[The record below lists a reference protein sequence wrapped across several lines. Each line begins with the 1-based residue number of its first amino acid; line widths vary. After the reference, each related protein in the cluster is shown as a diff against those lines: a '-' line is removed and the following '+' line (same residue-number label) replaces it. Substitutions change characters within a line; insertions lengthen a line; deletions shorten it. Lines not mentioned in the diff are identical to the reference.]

1 MVNIVNIREA
11 NAEDIEP
18 IASLYVMN
26 WKKTYV
32 GLLPDNFL
40 NGLTVNEGIKKWQEY
55 LNKEKHRIF
64 VAYENEKILG
74 FSACKEDEELKNC
87 LYLDSLHVS
96 ETSRGKGVGT
106 KLINTVGSYAYIK
119 GYEHMSICIV
129 KGNDNAKRIYEKMG
143 GKHYKDFIDYF
154 GDTESNSEK
163 LIWNNLNYFK

>member
-1 MVNIVNIREA
+1 MNIREA
-11 NAEDIEP
+11 NAEDMEL
-18 IASLYVMN
+18 IANLYVMN

-32 GLLPDNFL
+32 GLLQDNFL
-40 NGLTVNEGIKKWQEY
+40 NGLTVNDGINKWQEY
-55 LNKEKHRIF
+55 LTKEKHRIF
-64 VAYENEKILG
+64 VAYENENFLG

-96 ETSRGKGVGT
+96 ESSRGKGVGT

-129 KGNDNAKRIYEKMG
+129 KGNDKAKRIYEKMG
-143 GKHYKDFIDYF
+143 AKHYKDFIDYF

-163 LIWNNLNYFK
+163 LIWNNLNCFK

>member
-1 MVNIVNIREA
+1 MNIREA
-11 NAEDIEP
+11 NAEDMEL
-18 IASLYVMN
+18 IANLYVMN

-40 NGLTVNEGIKKWQEY
+40 NGLTVNDGINKWQEY
-55 LNKEKHRIF
+55 LTKEKHRIF
-64 VAYENEKILG
+64 VAYENENFLG

-143 GKHYKDFIDYF
+143 AKHYKDFIDYF

>member
-1 MVNIVNIREA
+1 MNIREA
-11 NAEDIEP
+11 NAEDMEL
-18 IASLYVMN
+18 IANLYVMN

-40 NGLTVNEGIKKWQEY
+40 NGLTVNDGINKWQEY
-55 LNKEKHRIF
+55 LTKEKHRIF
-64 VAYENEKILG
+64 VAYENENFLG

-87 LYLDSLHVS
+87 LYLDSLHAS
-96 ETSRGKGVGT
+96 ESSRGKGVGT

-129 KGNDNAKRIYEKMG
+129 KGNDKAKRIYEKMG
-143 GKHYKDFIDYF
+143 AKHYKDFIDYF

-163 LIWNNLNYFK
+163 LIWNNLNCFK

>member
-1 MVNIVNIREA
+1 MNIREA

-64 VAYENEKILG
+64 VAYENKKILG

-119 GYEHMSICIV
+119 GY
-129 KGNDNAKRIYEKMG
+129 
-143 GKHYKDFIDYF
+143 
-154 GDTESNSEK
+154 
-163 LIWNNLNYFK
+163 

>member
-1 MVNIVNIREA
+1 MNIREA
-11 NAEDIEP
+11 NAEDMEL
-18 IASLYVMN
+18 IANLYVMN

-40 NGLTVNEGIKKWQEY
+40 NGLTVNDGINKWQEY
-55 LNKEKHRIF
+55 LTKEKHRIF
-64 VAYENEKILG
+64 VAYENENFLG

-96 ETSRGKGVGT
+96 ESSRGKGVGT

-129 KGNDNAKRIYEKMG
+129 KGNDKAKRIYEKMG
-143 GKHYKDFIDYF
+143 AKHYKDFIDYF

-163 LIWNNLNYFK
+163 LIWNNLNCFK

>member
-1 MVNIVNIREA
+1 MNIREA

-129 KGNDNAKRIYEKMG
+129 KGNDNAKRIYEKMDA
-143 GKHYKDFIDYF
+143 KHYKDFIDYF

>member
-1 MVNIVNIREA
+1 MNIREA
-11 NAEDIEP
+11 NAEDMEL
-18 IASLYVMN
+18 IANLYVMN

-32 GLLPDNFL
+32 GLLQDNFL
-40 NGLTVNEGIKKWQEY
+40 NGLTVNDGINKWQEY
-55 LNKEKHRIF
+55 LTKEKHRIF
-64 VAYENEKILG
+64 VAYENENFLG

-96 ETSRGKGVGT
+96 ESSRGKGVGT

-143 GKHYKDFIDYF
+143 AKHYKDFIDYF

-163 LIWNNLNYFK
+163 LIWNNLNCFK

>member
-1 MVNIVNIREA
+1 MNIREA
-11 NAEDIEP
+11 NAEDMEL
-18 IASLYVMN
+18 IANLYVMN

-40 NGLTVNEGIKKWQEY
+40 NGLTVNDGINKWQEY
-55 LNKEKHRIF
+55 LTKEKHRIF
-64 VAYENEKILG
+64 VAYENENFLG

-129 KGNDNAKRIYEKMG
+129 KGNDKAKRIYEKMG
-143 GKHYKDFIDYF
+143 AKHYKDFIDYF

-163 LIWNNLNYFK
+163 LIWNNLNCFK

>member
-1 MVNIVNIREA
+1 MNIREA

-96 ETSRGKGVGT
+96 ETSRGKGVGP

-129 KGNDNAKRIYEKMG
+129 KGNDNAKRIYKKMG
-143 GKHYKDFIDYF
+143 AKHYKDFIDYF

>member
-11 NAEDIEP
+11 NAEDMEL
-18 IASLYVMN
+18 IANLYVMN

-40 NGLTVNEGIKKWQEY
+40 NGLTVNDGINKWQEY
-55 LNKEKHRIF
+55 LTKEKHRIF
-64 VAYENEKILG
+64 VAYENENFLG

-96 ETSRGKGVGT
+96 ESSRGKGVGT

-129 KGNDNAKRIYEKMG
+129 KGNDKAKRIYEKMG
-143 GKHYKDFIDYF
+143 AKHYKDFIDYF

-163 LIWNNLNYFK
+163 LIWNNLNCFK

>member
-1 MVNIVNIREA
+1 MNIREA

-40 NGLTVNEGIKKWQEY
+40 NGLTVDYGIKKWQEY
-55 LNKEKHRIF
+55 LTKEKHRIF
-64 VAYENEKILG
+64 VAYENKKILG
-74 FSACKEDEELKNC
+74 FSACKEDEELKSC

-96 ETSRGKGVGT
+96 ESSRGKGIGT
-106 KLINTVGSYAYIK
+106 KLINRVGNYAYIK

-143 GKHYKDFIDYF
+143 AKHYKYFIDYF
-154 GDTESNSEK
+154 GDIETNSEK
-163 LIWNNLNYFK
+163 LIWNNLICFK

>member
-11 NAEDIEP
+11 NAEDMEL
-18 IASLYVMN
+18 IANLYVMN

-40 NGLTVNEGIKKWQEY
+40 NGLTVNDGINKWQKY
-55 LNKEKHRIF
+55 LTKEKHRIF
-64 VAYENEKILG
+64 VAYENENFLG

-96 ETSRGKGVGT
+96 ESSRGKGVGT

-129 KGNDNAKRIYEKMG
+129 KGNDKAKRIYEKMG
-143 GKHYKDFIDYF
+143 AKHYKDFIDYF

-163 LIWNNLNYFK
+163 LIWNNLNCFK

>member
-1 MVNIVNIREA
+1 MNIREA
-11 NAEDIEP
+11 NAEDMEL
-18 IASLYVMN
+18 IANLYVMN

-40 NGLTVNEGIKKWQEY
+40 NGLTVNDGINKWQEY
-55 LNKEKHRIF
+55 LTKEKHRIF
-64 VAYENEKILG
+64 VAYENENFWG

-96 ETSRGKGVGT
+96 ESSRGKGVGT

-129 KGNDNAKRIYEKMG
+129 KGNDNAKNIYERLG
-143 GKHYKDFIDYF
+143 AVHYKDFIDDF
-154 GDTESNSEK
+154 GGTKSNSQK
-163 LIWNNLNYFK
+163 LIWNNLNCFK

>member
-1 MVNIVNIREA
+1 
-11 NAEDIEP
+11 
-18 IASLYVMN
+18 MN

-74 FSACKEDEELKNC
+74 FSACKEDKELKNC

-143 GKHYKDFIDYF
+143 AKHYKDFIDYF

>member
-1 MVNIVNIREA
+1 MNIREA

-129 KGNDNAKRIYEKMG
+129 KGNDNAKGIYEKMG
-143 GKHYKDFIDYF
+143 AKHYKDFIDYF